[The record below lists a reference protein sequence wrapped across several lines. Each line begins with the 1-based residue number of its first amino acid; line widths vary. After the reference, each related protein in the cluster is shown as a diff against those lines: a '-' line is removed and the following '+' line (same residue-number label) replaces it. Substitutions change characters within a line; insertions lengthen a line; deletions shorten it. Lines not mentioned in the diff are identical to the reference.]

1 MRRSDPNRES
11 LLVVARALG
20 DLREEVVFVGGA
32 VVGMLLSDPAA
43 ARPRS
48 TDDIDTIVEV
58 RSHIDFQGKLRPRRK

>member
-1 MRRSDPNRES
+1 
-11 LLVVARALG
+11 
-20 DLREEVVFVGGA
+20 
-32 VVGMLLSDPAA
+32 MLLSDPAA